1 MDNNIIKKENQ
12 VDNKVDNQVEK
23 LNEIMT
29 KIEADA
35 VNKISVLNN
44 NESKL
49 SSNDLYNIMN
59 NGADEFKKKTGRN
72 MTYSEIRHLYG

>member
-1 MDNNIIKKENQ
+1 MKKVVRLSESNLVRLIKRVIKEE
-12 VDNKVDNQVEK
+12 V
-23 LNEIMT
+23 
-29 KIEADA
+29 
-35 VNKISVLNN
+35 
-44 NESKL
+44 

>member
-12 VDNKVDNQVEK
+12 VDNQVEK
-23 LNEIMT
+23 LNEIMA

-35 VNKISVLNN
+35 VNKISVLNK
-44 NESKL
+44 NESEL
-49 SSNDLYNIMN
+49 SSNDLYNIMK